1 MITFSISRIP
11 KLEWAT
17 AATLLCRPPTGP
29 TESRGRGE
37 REPDLRKPF
46 LHPPG
51 RILNRHRP
59 FKNLWMCSNANKA
72 QNDQPSQSHA
82 FVPLKTAIPPV
93 ERFVMMRGAGVVGI
107 NEQVNVW
114 QNHR

>member
-1 MITFSISRIP
+1 
-11 KLEWAT
+11 
-17 AATLLCRPPTGP
+17 
-29 TESRGRGE
+29 
-37 REPDLRKPF
+37 
-46 LHPPG
+46 
-51 RILNRHRP
+51 
-59 FKNLWMCSNANKA
+59 MCSNANKA